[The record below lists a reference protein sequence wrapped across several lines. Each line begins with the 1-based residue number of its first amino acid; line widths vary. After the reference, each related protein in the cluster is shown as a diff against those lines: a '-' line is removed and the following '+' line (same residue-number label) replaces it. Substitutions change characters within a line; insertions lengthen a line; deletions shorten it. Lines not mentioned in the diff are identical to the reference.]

1 MFRFCPLVIA
11 LLILGSCS
19 TDAENILAPTLDS
32 TLASKEVV
40 VDNVIACAAS
50 NADDDLISVFFY
62 PRPGTTNFRYFE
74 TEDVSFDKNDFENY
88 IPVEFPI
95 RDVFN
100 GFLKKF
106 EVPTINEK
114 WVIVAF
120 DEGEKTHL
128 SNPIRLKQNS
138 KPTEYITQNVS
149 VDASTNM
156 PNFMWEDGR
165 YNDTKI
171 YFHVVSNTTNNLLSG
186 TYTFER
192 NFQYYNLDN
201 VVLNVTQ
208 KTPPTLNSGTSYN
221 FTLLGVSEDNWV
233 NLFSEIPFQVE

>member
-1 MFRFCPLVIA
+1 MFRFCPPIIA
-11 LLILGSCS
+11 FLILSCS
-19 TDAENILAPTLDS
+19 TDALNVEETLDNS
-32 TLASKEVV
+32 LASKEVV
-40 VDNVIACAAS
+40 LDNVIACAAS
-50 NADDDLISVFFY
+50 NAEDGFISVFFY
-62 PRPGTTNFRYFE
+62 PRPGTRNFRYFE
-74 TEDVSFDKNDFENY
+74 TEDVTFDKNDFDNY

-106 EVPTINEK
+106 EVSTANEK

-120 DEGEKTHL
+120 DEGGKIHL
-128 SNPIRLKQNS
+128 SNPIRLKQNT
-138 KPTEYITQNVS
+138 KPTEYISQNVS

-156 PNFMWEDGR
+156 PNFTWQEGR
-165 YNDTKI
+165 FDDTKI
-171 YFHVVSNTTNNLLSG
+171 YFHVVSDAANNLLSG

-192 NFQYYNLDN
+192 NFQYYTIDN

-208 KTPPTLNSGTSYN
+208 GTPPTLKSGSPYN

-233 NLFSEIPFQVE
+233 NLFSEVPFQVE

>member
-1 MFRFCPLVIA
+1 MFRFCPLIIA
-11 LLILGSCS
+11 FLILSCS

-32 TLASKEVV
+32 SIASKEVV

-62 PRPGTTNFRYFE
+62 PRPSTTNFKYYE
-74 TEDVSFDKNDFENY
+74 TEDVSVDKNDFENY

-106 EVPTINEK
+106 EVSTINEK

-120 DEGEKTHL
+120 DEGGKTHL
-128 SNPIRLKQNS
+128 SNPIRLKQNT
-138 KPTEYITQNVS
+138 KPTEYLSQNVS
-149 VDASTNM
+149 VEASTNM
-156 PNFMWEDGR
+156 PDFSWQDGS
-165 YNDTKI
+165 YSDTKI
-171 YFHVVSNTTNNLLSG
+171 YFHVVSDATNKLLSG

-201 VVLNVTQ
+201 VVLNVTRG
-208 KTPPTLNSGTSYN
+208 TPPTLKSGSSYN

>member
-1 MFRFCPLVIA
+1 MFRFCPPIIA
-11 LLILGSCS
+11 LLILSCS

-32 TLASKEVV
+32 TLSSKQIIL
-40 VDNVIACAAS
+40 DNVIACAAS

-62 PRPGTTNFRYFE
+62 PRPNTTNFRYFE
-74 TEDVSFDKNDFENY
+74 TQDENVDKNDFENY
-88 IPVEFPI
+88 VPVEFPI

-106 EVPTINEK
+106 EVSSTNEK

-120 DEGEKTHL
+120 DEDGKTNL
-128 SNPIRLKQNS
+128 SNPIRLKQN
-138 KPTEYITQNVS
+138 KRPTQYISQNVS
-149 VDASTNM
+149 IDASTNM
-156 PNFMWEDGR
+156 PNFIWEDGR
-165 YNDTKI
+165 YTDTKI
-171 YFHVVSNTTNNLLSG
+171 YFHVVSDITNKLLSG
-186 TYTFER
+186 TYTFEK

-208 KTPPTLNSGTSYN
+208 GIPPTLMSGASYN

-233 NLFSEIPFQVE
+233 NLFSEKTFAVQ

>member
-1 MFRFCPLVIA
+1 MFRFCPPIIA
-11 LLILGSCS
+11 FLILSCS
-19 TDAENILAPTLDS
+19 TDAENILATTLDS
-32 TLASKEVV
+32 AIASKEVV

-50 NADDDLISVFFY
+50 NSDDDLISVFFY
-62 PRPGTTNFRYFE
+62 PRPSTTNFRYFE
-74 TEDVSFDKNDFENY
+74 TVDESVDKNDFENY

-106 EVPTINEK
+106 EVSTNNEK

-120 DEGEKTHL
+120 DEGGKTHL
-128 SNPIRLKQNS
+128 SNPIRLKQNT
-138 KPTEYITQNVS
+138 KPTEYTSQNIAVE
-149 VDASTNM
+149 ASTNM
-156 PNFMWEDGR
+156 PSFSWQDGR
-165 YNDTKI
+165 FSDTKI
-171 YFHVVSNTTNNLLSG
+171 YFHVVSDAVNNLLSG

-208 KTPPTLNSGTSYN
+208 GTPPVLKSGSSYN

>member
-1 MFRFCPLVIA
+1 MFRFCPPIIA
-11 LLILGSCS
+11 LLILSCS

-40 VDNVIACAAS
+40 LDNVIACAAS
-50 NADDDLISVFFY
+50 NADDDFISVFFY
-62 PRPGTTNFRYFE
+62 PRPSTTNFRYFE
-74 TEDVSFDKNDFENY
+74 TEDATFDKNDFDNY

-106 EVPTINEK
+106 EVSSVDEK
-114 WVIVAF
+114 WAIVAF
-120 DEGEKTHL
+120 DEAGKTHL
-128 SNPIRLKQNS
+128 SNPIRLKQNT
-138 KPTEYITQNVS
+138 KPTEYISRNV
-149 VDASTNM
+149 VVEASTNM
-156 PNFMWEDGR
+156 PNFVWQEGK

-171 YFHVVSNTTNNLLSG
+171 YFHVVSDAVNNLLSG

-208 KTPPTLNSGTSYN
+208 RTPPILKSGAAYN